1 MSASE
6 ALPPGI
12 YEALLSEELRGL
24 LDAHPELRPV
34 FGKIDDESSAHTYSQ
49 FVWQVLRAALPALK
63 PDQRLG
69 LVNRLITLI
78 SATDG
83 PD

>member
-24 LDAHPELRPV
+24 LGAHPELRPV
-34 FGKIDDESSAHTYSQ
+34 FGKIDDGKSTGRFCQRTVSTDSA
-49 FVWQVLRAALPALK
+49 
-63 PDQRLG
+63 
-69 LVNRLITLI
+69 N
-78 SATDG
+78 
-83 PD
+83 

>member
-49 FVWQVLRAALPALK
+49 FVWQVLLTAPT
-63 PDQRLG
+63 DSG
-69 LVNRLITLI
+69 LDRESQFYQPSCHAFN
-78 SATDG
+78 
-83 PD
+83 

>member
-24 LDAHPELRPV
+24 LDAQPELRPV
-34 FGKIDDESSAHTYSQ
+34 FGKIDDESSAHTYSL
-49 FVWQVLRAALPALK
+49 FVWQVLP
-63 PDQRLG
+63 
-69 LVNRLITLI
+69 
-78 SATDG
+78 
-83 PD
+83 

>member
-12 YEALLSEELRGL
+12 YEALLSEELRGM

-34 FGKIDDESSAHTYSQ
+34 FGKIDDGRST
-49 FVWQVLRAALPALK
+49 
-63 PDQRLG
+63 G
-69 LVNRLITLI
+69 
-78 SATDG
+78 
-83 PD
+83 